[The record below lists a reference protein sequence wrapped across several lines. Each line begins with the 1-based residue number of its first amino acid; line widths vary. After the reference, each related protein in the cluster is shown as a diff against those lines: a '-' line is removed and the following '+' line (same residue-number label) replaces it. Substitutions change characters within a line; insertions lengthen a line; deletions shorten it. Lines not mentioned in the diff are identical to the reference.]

1 MEYFEDMAAGF
12 KLITIYCSLQ
22 QSEEPA
28 FWDPGRVFISA
39 PVSKAR
45 ETLWVND

>member
-1 MEYFEDMAAGF
+1 MAVGL

-28 FWDPGRVFISA
+28 FWDPGRVYVSA

-45 ETLWVND
+45 ETLRVND